1 MEWSLDQ
8 LRQFVTAAECG
19 SFSAAARKLGR
30 AQSAVSTAISLFEI
44 DLGVELFDRSRRNA
58 QLTDAGQLLLLEARE
73 VLRQAEE
80 LGQRA
85 QFLASGDDARI
96 ALALDEALPR
106 SAVNRL
112 IRELSAR
119 YPTLELTLLN
129 GTPTEVTDYIDQ
141 ERAELAIHFE
151 RGPLRARFDGRHV
164 GTVAQGVFVAAGH
177 PLLDVQPVGRRDLAR
192 HRQLVIHAD
201 DVEAI
206 AYSPKVWRSDSFYN
220 IAEMVADS
228 LGWAILPTN
237 IAATANGSTP
247 LCPVDCPSLALPR
260 LSVRMLWR
268 QGRQLR
274 TPEKWIEKRFG
285 ELLSDSS
292 GGLT

>member
-8 LRQFVTAAECG
+8 LRQFVTAAERG
-19 SFSAAARKLGR
+19 SFSAAARKLGK
-30 AQSAVSTAISLFEI
+30 AQSAISTAISLLEV

-58 QLTDAGQLLLLEARE
+58 QLTDAGRLLLLEATE

-85 QFLASGDDARI
+85 QFLANGDDAKV

-106 SAVNRL
+106 PAVNRL
-112 IRELSAR
+112 ILELSAR
-119 YPTLELTLLN
+119 YPTMELTLLN

-141 ERAELAIHFE
+141 DRAELAIHFN
-151 RGPLRARFDGRHV
+151 RGPLRARFEGRHI
-164 GTVAQGVFVAAGH
+164 GTVSQGVFVAAGH
-177 PLLDVQPVGRRDLAR
+177 PLLGRPPVERRDLAR
-192 HRQLVIHAD
+192 HRQLMIHAD
-201 DVEAI
+201 DVEAT

-220 IAEMVADS
+220 IAEMVADE
-228 LGWAILPTN
+228 LGWAILPIN
-237 IAATANGSTP
+237 IAAAAKGSKP
-247 LCPVDCPSLALPR
+247 LQSVGCPSLALPP

-274 TPEKWIEKRFG
+274 PSERWIERRFG
-285 ELLSDSS
+285 ELLCNGAEGSP
-292 GGLT
+292 

>member
-1 MEWSLDQ
+1 M
-8 LRQFVTAAECG
+8 
-19 SFSAAARKLGR
+19 
-30 AQSAVSTAISLFEI
+30 
-44 DLGVELFDRSRRNA
+44 ELFDRSRRNA
-58 QLTDAGQLLLLEARE
+58 QLTDAGQLLLLEATE

-85 QFLASGDDARI
+85 QFLAGGDDAKI
-96 ALALDEALPR
+96 SLALDEALPR

-112 IRELSAR
+112 IREMSAR

-177 PLLDVQPVGRRDLAR
+177 PLLDLQPVGRRDLAH

-237 IAATANGSTP
+237 IAATTNSSTP
-247 LCPVDCPSLALPR
+247 LCSVDCPSLALPP

-274 TPEKWIEKRFG
+274 SPEKWIEKRFG
-285 ELLSDSS
+285 ELLYDRS
-292 GGLT
+292 GGPA

>member
-8 LRQFVTAAECG
+8 LRQFVAAAECG

-30 AQSAVSTAISLFEI
+30 AQSAVSTAIALFEV

-58 QLTDAGQLLLLEARE
+58 LLTDAGRLLLLEATE

-85 QFLASGDDARI
+85 QFLANGDDAKM

-106 SAVNRL
+106 PAVNRL
-112 IRELSAR
+112 ILELSTR
-119 YPTLELTLLN
+119 YPMMELTLLN
-129 GTPTEVTDYIDQ
+129 GTPAEVTDYIDQ
-141 ERAELAIHFE
+141 ERAELAIHFD
-151 RGPLRARFDGRHV
+151 RGALRAGFDGRHI

-177 PLLDVQPVGRRDLAR
+177 SLLSRQPVARRDLAR
-192 HRQLVIHAD
+192 YRQLLIHAD
-201 DVEAI
+201 DVEPI
-206 AYSPKVWRSDSFYN
+206 AYSPRVWRSDSFYN
-220 IAEMVADS
+220 IAEMVADD

-237 IAATANGSTP
+237 IAAAANGSRR
-247 LCPVDCPSLALPR
+247 LCSVDCPFLALPP

-268 QGRQLR
+268 QGRPLR
-274 TPEKWIEKRFG
+274 PPEKWVEKRFS
-285 ELLSDSS
+285 ELLRDNARGSA
-292 GGLT
+292 

>member
-30 AQSAVSTAISLFEI
+30 AQSAISTAIALFEI

-58 QLTDAGQLLLLEARE
+58 QLTDAGRLLLLEATE

-85 QFLASGDDARI
+85 QFLAKGDDAKV

-106 SAVNRL
+106 PAVNRL
-112 IRELSAR
+112 ILEMSTR
-119 YPTLELTLLN
+119 YPTMELTLLN
-129 GTPTEVTDYIDQ
+129 GTPAEVTDYIDQ
-141 ERAELAIHFE
+141 ERAELAIHFN
-151 RGPLRARFDGRHV
+151 RGPLRARFEGRHIGSV
-164 GTVAQGVFVAAGH
+164 SQGVFVAAGH
-177 PLLDVQPVGRRDLAR
+177 PLLCGPPVKRRDLA
-192 HRQLVIHAD
+192 HYRQLMIHAD
-201 DVEAI
+201 DVEAT

-220 IAEMVADS
+220 IAEMVADD

-237 IAATANGSTP
+237 IAAAASGSKP
-247 LCPVDCPSLALPR
+247 LRSVDCPFLALPP

-268 QGRQLR
+268 QGRPLR
-274 TPEKWIEKRFG
+274 PPEKWVEKRFS
-285 ELLSDSS
+285 ELLRD
-292 GGLT
+292 GAGRLT